1 MHQNALLALD
11 ANDSDL
17 CNYGWRLASGH
28 PATAVRF
35 ARGSKMRIASG
46 LFDEIAAA
54 CQFPYY
60 FGENWPA
67 FAECLGDMSWLNSSR
82 FVLIITHFEE
92 VLADEKFEMSA
103 LGRAL
108 RTAISAYNDERKNPD
123 SNDSLF
129 QILIQSKLDDK
140 QLNDPR
146 TAGIG
151 SPLALQI

>member
-1 MHQNALLALD
+1 MAARVRSPSDSGTVCAGQQNE
-11 ANDSDL
+11 
-17 CNYGWRLASGH
+17 
-28 PATAVRF
+28 
-35 ARGSKMRIASG
+35 IASG

-92 VLADEKFEMSA
+92 VLVDEKFEMGA

-108 RTAISAYNDERKNPD
+108 RTAISAYNEERKNAD

-129 QILIQSKLDDK
+129 QILIQCEHS
-140 QLNDPR
+140 
-146 TAGIG
+146 TA
-151 SPLALQI
+151 